1 MEKKNKTYMTIVWII
16 CLFISIDIGNHVLNF
31 FTNIGLNV
39 WIARIMGAIACILME
54 TIFYYLWIKKVSER

>member
-39 WIARIMGAIACILME
+39 WIARIMGAIACILLE
-54 TIFYYLWIKKVSER
+54 TIFYYLWIKKVTER

>member
-16 CLFISIDIGNHVLNF
+16 CLFISIDIENHVLNF

-39 WIARIMGAIACILME
+39 WIARIIGAIACILME

>member
-54 TIFYYLWIKKVSER
+54 TIFYYLWIKKVTER

>member
-39 WIARIMGAIACILME
+39 WIARIMGAIDCILME
-54 TIFYYLWIKKVSER
+54 TIFYYLWIKKVTER

>member
-31 FTNIGLNV
+31 FTNIGLNA
-39 WIARIMGAIACILME
+39 WIARIIGAIACILME